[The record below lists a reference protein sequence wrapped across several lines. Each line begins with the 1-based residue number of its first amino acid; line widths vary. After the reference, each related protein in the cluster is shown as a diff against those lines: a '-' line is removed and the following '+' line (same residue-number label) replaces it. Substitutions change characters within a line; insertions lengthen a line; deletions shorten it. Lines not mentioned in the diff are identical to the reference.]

1 MNSHQSLACQC
12 HITVISISRNTS
24 IFMTWISMH
33 LPVCC
38 NYLQW
43 WYQLMNGFFFL
54 GRFIYQNYW
63 QALEPIQINTPCL
76 AALSMKLGISREDYK
91 CYLELEYAYL
101 MGLRTKPQ
109 EVKAMADYMEQLFE
123 LDNLRYIY
131 LSM

>member
-1 MNSHQSLACQC
+1 
-12 HITVISISRNTS
+12 
-24 IFMTWISMH
+24 MH

-38 NYLQW
+38 NYLQQ

-54 GRFIYQNYW
+54 GNFIYQNYW

-91 CYLELEYAYL
+91 CYLKLECAYL